1 MFNLAWYFHSF
12 FTFFYIQ
19 TELKYSLF
27 SVIVLRVISILI
39 TTCQRE
45 RGRGLSP
52 VRGLLLTFQ
61 FTHSLQT
68 PLLPPPAVVRNDR
81 TKKKKEEK
89 KPAEVEVYVLSADTE
104 QMIERVRRAHQDT
117 FPSLC
122 QLGKY
127 TTVRLRRRACKVARS
142 VEPV

>member
-1 MFNLAWYFHSF
+1 MGHFHFNYYDS
-12 FTFFYIQ
+12 
-19 TELKYSLF
+19 ERK
-27 SVIVLRVISILI
+27 RNI
-39 TTCQRE
+39 TRSKTTVD
-45 RGRGLSP
+45 LN
-52 VRGLLLTFQ
+52 TD
-61 FTHSLQT
+61 TLQT
-68 PLLPPPAVVRNDR
+68 LLLPPPTVVRNDR

-127 TTVRLRRRACKVARS
+127 TTVRLQR
-142 VEPV
+142 